1 MDLQAIKNLL
11 TYWRLFGTSEIKT
24 PKGAETLIKDTV
36 QALEEYKEILE
47 QKEEE

>member
-1 MDLQAIKNLL
+1 MNLQTIKNLL

-24 PKGAETLIKDTV
+24 PKGAETLIEDTV

-47 QKEEE
+47 QRQG